1 MQYQRKLLVKISGV
15 GGGGVPGGS
24 SDLVAL
30 INEFITETH
39 RLTFHNLVILKN
51 DDKSCFDRIINNHST
66 IHSRRFEIPDK
77 VCKIHC
83 ATLRNIQYRVQT
95 ALGIAS
101 CHYQNTPKAP
111 AHGSGQGAGSSCTEQ
126 VFISVPMMETL
137 EKLKKGCI
145 IMNPNKQITW
155 EKQ

>member
-1 MQYQRKLLVKISGV
+1 MRE
-15 GGGGVPGGS
+15 GGVPGRS
-24 SDLVAL
+24 ADLVAL

-39 RLTFHNLVILKN
+39 RLTFHNLVILQ
-51 DDKSCFDRIINNHST
+51 DDAKACFYRIINNHST
-66 IHSRRFEIPDK
+66 LHSRTLKIPDK
-77 VCKIHC
+77 VCKIHSI
-83 ATLRNIQYRVQT
+83 TLRNIKYRVQT

-111 AHGSGQGAGSSCTEQ
+111 SHGSGQGAGSLCTEW

-137 EKLKKGCI
+137 EQLKKGCI
-145 IMNPNKQITW
+145 IMSPNKQITW